1 VKVIEIFAKN
11 EATDDMCAFIM
22 RLLRHCDNS
31 GDLLLIFKH
40 FFKDES
46 ESASPA
52 SELESQSNATR
63 TTKQNSLNMSDGEI
77 LEQLES
83 FRSAAYAGGLAE
95 GENTFDFLDPKLRVK
110 GMDPNLDLLAF

>member
-1 VKVIEIFAKN
+1 MVQVFAQN

-22 RLLRHCDNS
+22 RILRLCE
-31 GDLLLIFKH
+31 GGEEMLWMFKH
-40 FFKDES
+40 FFKEES
-46 ESASPA
+46 ESSSTAPELDSGTIAS
-52 SELESQSNATR
+52 R
-63 TTKQNSLNMSDGEI
+63 TTKQNSLNKSDGEI